1 MSNHGRLTLESLADA
16 ALHGTIETVLIVIP
30 DFYGRLLGKR
40 TPVDYFLNNVAE
52 SGWHICDYVLACD
65 MEMDPVSGYDF
76 ANWERGY
83 GDLHAMIDPATL
95 RVAAWE
101 EKTAIVLCDLLNCNR

>member
-40 TPVDYFLNNVAE
+40 TPVDYFLNHFCLFE
-52 SGWHICDYVLACD
+52 L
-65 MEMDPVSGYDF
+65 
-76 ANWERGY
+76 R
-83 GDLHAMIDPATL
+83 ID
-95 RVAAWE
+95 
-101 EKTAIVLCDLLNCNR
+101 IVHTSLFH

>member
-40 TPVDYFLNNVAE
+40 TPVDYFL
-52 SGWHICDYVLACD
+52 
-65 MEMDPVSGYDF
+65 
-76 ANWERGY
+76 
-83 GDLHAMIDPATL
+83 ATL
-95 RVAAWE
+95 PKVAGTSATMSSPVTW
-101 EKTAIVLCDLLNCNR
+101 KWIQYRAMTSQTGSAATVISMQ